1 MHELERES
9 VFLKHPKVLELARP
23 RIGSARAERGLRIGA
38 EGLTVLVKDYVA
50 KIYVLELWLIWKVLF
65 WIYEDLNNILST
77 VYVWFLQN

>member
-1 MHELERES
+1 MFRNGVGEKKFDCKRLFVTKSHKAVHELERES

-50 KIYVLELWLIWKVLF
+50 KIYVLEL
-65 WIYEDLNNILST
+65 
-77 VYVWFLQN
+77 